1 MCSNVTQID
10 VIDGGNM
17 NVDLFVEKYAYS
29 GKPLLVK
36 NATNNWKAMT
46 TVRIMSFRQD
56 NNDKFSVKFLMFVL
70 ISFFQPSLKSDLK
83 EVQLT
88 QNHLFQFKATL

>member
-46 TVRIMSFRQD
+46 TVRTMSFRQG
-56 NNDKFSVKFLMFVL
+56 V
-70 ISFFQPSLKSDLK
+70 
-83 EVQLT
+83 E
-88 QNHLFQFKATL
+88 

>member
-1 MCSNVTQID
+1 MVWEKKVREFLGFFINLWLICRPLVECNMCSNVTQID

-46 TVRIMSFRQD
+46 TVRIMSFRQG
-56 NNDKFSVKFLMFVL
+56 V
-70 ISFFQPSLKSDLK
+70 
-83 EVQLT
+83 E
-88 QNHLFQFKATL
+88 

>member
-10 VIDGGNM
+10 VIDNGNM

-36 NATNNWKAMT
+36 NATNNWEAMT
-46 TVRIMSFRQD
+46 SFNFEFFRDLYEDLQSPVLD
-56 NNDKFSVKFLMFVL
+56 NEEEGCQ
-70 ISFFQPSLKSDLK
+70 FFAWNFK
-83 EVQLT
+83 E
-88 QNHLFQFKATL
+88 FKNLQVM

>member
-10 VIDGGNM
+10 VIDNGNM

-36 NATNNWKAMT
+36 NATNNWEAMVGNIWFSGPLAPSKWKNLAFLSFKEIGLFFKFWVT
-46 TVRIMSFRQD
+46 KFTIMFY
-56 NNDKFSVKFLMFVL
+56 
-70 ISFFQPSLKSDLK
+70 
-83 EVQLT
+83 LT
-88 QNHLFQFKATL
+88 